1 MKELFSA
8 FGTGVFRPL
17 MTLFAPGVVSIL
29 PWLIGLMQRFPSLYE
44 IINNNRTESALS
56 LSLLALMI
64 GLLLEDF
71 GGHFEAHVLD
81 KNRNAQTKD
90 EHSREW
96 NQYLR
101 VAFRCEPVGA
111 RYMRNI
117 LLRMKFE
124 LGMAGA
130 CLIAAFG
137 FFETTLDWTTSVL
150 LGITAAGLASILLLM
165 ARSSHYVLSQTR
177 SLLLQGLI
185 LLGESPN

>member
-8 FGTGVFRPL
+8 FGAGVFRPL
-17 MTLFAPGVVSIL
+17 MTLFAPGVLSIL
-29 PWLIGLMQRFPSLYE
+29 PWLIGLMERFPSLYE

-81 KNRNAQTKD
+81 KNRNAQTKH

-101 VAFRCEPVGA
+101 VAFRSEPVGV

-137 FFETTLDWTTSVL
+137 LFATTLDFTTSAVL
-150 LGITAAGLASILLLM
+150 CVTALGLAAILLLL
-165 ARSSHYVLSQTR
+165 AQNSHCVLSETR

-185 LLGESPN
+185 MLGESAK